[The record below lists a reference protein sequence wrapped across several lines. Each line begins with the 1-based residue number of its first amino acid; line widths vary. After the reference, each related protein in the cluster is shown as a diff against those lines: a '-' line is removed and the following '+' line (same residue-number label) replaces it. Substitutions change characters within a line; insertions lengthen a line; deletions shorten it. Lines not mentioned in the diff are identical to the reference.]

1 MRSWPRSNLDGGY
14 IVPAIFDS
22 VDNVQKFRVSAL
34 ISLKLVILRQ
44 KNNIKILPMIDFRAT
59 KVIPIKYLILLRK
72 YISCKSFIFTNY
84 QLKKLKTS
92 KRIIFPIPK
101 LVFCD
106 TSLLRVRDSS
116 AERDDYIG
124 TTLFKRITITRIA
137 LGDVAGPWI
146 GETDPKRKRCLQ
158 RSAIGHRSKGRRCTL
173 RRHKKP

>member
-1 MRSWPRSNLDGGY
+1 MVEMY
-14 IVPAIFDS
+14 A
-22 VDNVQKFRVSAL
+22 A
-34 ISLKLVILRQ
+34 
-44 KNNIKILPMIDFRAT
+44 
-59 KVIPIKYLILLRK
+59 KVIPVKYLILLRK

-92 KRIIFPIPK
+92 KRITFSIPK
-101 LVFCD
+101 LVLCGI
-106 TSLLRVRDSS
+106 SLLRVRDSS
-116 AERDDYIG
+116 AERDGYVG

-146 GETDPKRKRCLQ
+146 GETDPKRKRCLL